1 MLALAQPAHAQEKGS
16 ITGRVTDKKTGHAI
30 PFATVTVIGAQRGAL
45 TSSEGDFVITGVP
58 VGTWEVR
65 VQFLGYKPESR
76 AGVFSFFPGADAV
89 PQVFVSG

>member
-45 TSSEGDFVITGVP
+45 TS
-58 VGTWEVR
+58 W
-65 VQFLGYKPESR
+65 
-76 AGVFSFFPGADAV
+76 A
-89 PQVFVSG
+89 